1 MPKTLIVNNTPYEYP
16 TSGDEPGWGNDATG
30 WAEGVTNVLSDLLGP
45 NDLLETAFNIA
56 NNQVSVAD
64 VTGLI
69 LNAASVRAG
78 EISYSIYRQTDTN
91 SFVET
96 GKINVA
102 YNNASPNPNKWE
114 LNQGSIVGNAGV
126 VFTINNS
133 GQIQYT
139 SSNVS
144 GANYTGTMKFRLKSL
159 QQ

>member
-16 TSGDEPGWGNDATG
+16 TAGDEPGWGGEATG
-30 WAEGVTNVLSDLLGP
+30 WAEAVTDVLSDLLGP
-45 NDLLETAFNIA
+45 NDLLETAFNVA
-56 NNQVSVAD
+56 NNQLVAAD

-69 LNAASVRAG
+69 LNAASVRAA
-78 EISYSIYRQTDTN
+78 EISYSIYRQAGAT
-91 SFVET
+91 SVVES

-114 LNQGSIVGNAGV
+114 MNQGNVLGDAGV
-126 VFTINNS
+126 IFTITNS

-139 SSNVS
+139 STNMP
-144 GANYTGTMKFRLKSL
+144 GQTIGTMKFRLKSL